1 MVIIIVFFYV
11 LTIYLLVNACLAGE
25 KRSGSC
31 GSFEADV
38 EEPGEKQFG
47 GSHRGSSKSKKR
59 QKDFVNRNIE
69 VGQSSRTHHTTWHE
83 PPVCFSTPKD
93 TDLFLIFLLITPN
106 SWCAAGG
113 TRHPGRRDSDW
124 PSSSKRQMKRKT
136 PLPEA
141 QTARWADIKS

>member
-1 MVIIIVFFYV
+1 MVVIRVFFYV

-47 GSHRGSSKSKKR
+47 GSHRGSFKSKKR

-69 VGQSSRTHHTTWHE
+69 VGQSSRTHRMTWHE

-93 TDLFLIFLLITPN
+93 TDLFL
-106 SWCAAGG
+106 
-113 TRHPGRRDSDW
+113 
-124 PSSSKRQMKRKT
+124 
-136 PLPEA
+136 
-141 QTARWADIKS
+141 